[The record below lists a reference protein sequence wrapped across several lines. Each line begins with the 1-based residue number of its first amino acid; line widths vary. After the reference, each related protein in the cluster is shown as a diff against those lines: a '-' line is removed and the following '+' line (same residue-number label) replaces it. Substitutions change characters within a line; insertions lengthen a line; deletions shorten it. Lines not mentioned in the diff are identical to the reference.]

1 MTKEKQNKYGEI
13 NCVQLQRQI
22 RNKMFE
28 ESQNKSL
35 EDMVEQ
41 IKKGLKR
48 NNIWKNLEPP
58 GVTPAKRPHI

>member
-48 NNIWKNLEPP
+48 NNIWKSLEPR
-58 GVTPAKRPHI
+58 GVTPAKRTHI